1 VTIAATVSFLMTGI
15 LCGTECPPVFID
27 ERWAWESTAHHGE
40 THVFQPKQ
48 LLAAFVFFFQ

>member
-1 VTIAATVSFLMTGI
+1 MKATVSFLMMGI

-27 ERWAWESTAHHGE
+27 ERWAWKSTAHHGE